1 MKVLWKHKWICIFFL
16 VLLIVAG
23 IVIERSLYQSEHS
36 LTCTSYSIQ
45 TDKIQESIR
54 LVQIT
59 DLHNSIFG
67 ENNQDLIDLVAEQ
80 SPDLILITGD
90 LLNSDEYRTDIAT
103 DLISNLCSIAPV
115 YVSLGNHEV
124 EYQENYGT
132 DIIQLYEDTGAVI
145 LDKQYQDLEVNG
157 QKICLGGIYGYCLP
171 EKYLET
177 NEANQEE
184 CAFLSEFQN
193 TDLYTLLMCHM
204 PVCWMI
210 NDGLDEW
217 DVDCVIAG
225 HVHGGQIR
233 FPLLGGLYGPDLGW
247 FPGKLAGIYSS
258 EDGTKHMV
266 LSRGLG
272 NTEDVPR
279 INNIPEIV
287 VVDLLPDKE

>member
-1 MKVLWKHKWICIFFL
+1 MKLLQHKKCVFAII
-16 VLLIVAG
+16 VLLTI
-23 IVIERSLYQSEHS
+23 IILISCSCYQSRYS
-36 LTCTSYSIQ
+36 LICTSYDIH
-45 TDKIQESIR
+45 TDKIKEPVR
-54 LVQIT
+54 VLQIT

-67 ENNQDLIDLVAEQ
+67 ENNQKLVNLSVEQ

-90 LLNSDEYRTDIAT
+90 LLNSSESRTDIAT
-103 DLISNLCSIAPV
+103 NLITDLSSVVPV
-115 YVSLGNHEV
+115 YISLGNHEV
-124 EYQENYGT
+124 EYQENFGT
-132 DIIQLYEDTGAVI
+132 DIVTLYETAGAVV
-145 LDKQYQDLEVNG
+145 LERGYKDISVND
-157 QKICLGGIYGYCLP
+157 QKIRLGGIYGYCLP
-171 EKYLET
+171 EKYLKT
-177 NEANQEE
+177 GEARVKE

-272 NTEDVPR
+272 NTEDIPR